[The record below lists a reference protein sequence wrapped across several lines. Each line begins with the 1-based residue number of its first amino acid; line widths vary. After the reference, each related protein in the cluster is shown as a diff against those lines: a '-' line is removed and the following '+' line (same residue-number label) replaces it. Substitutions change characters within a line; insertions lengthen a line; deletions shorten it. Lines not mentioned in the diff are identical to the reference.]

1 MSVSRTSMRLAAA
14 ALVTVIGLG
23 ATSALAEQAGPA
35 LAGAGWDVA
44 PASSGDG
51 AGWDVAPLT
60 TDGAGW
66 DTAPADSTTV
76 VLADGPTDGAGWDVA
91 PLTTD
96 GAGWDTAPADSTT
109 TDPSTDGAG
118 WD

>member
-23 ATSALAEQAGPA
+23 TTSALTIGSGAA

-44 PASSGDG
+44 PTSSGDG
-51 AGWDVAPLT
+51 AGWDS
-60 TDGAGW
+60 
-66 DTAPADSTTV
+66 APADATTGSTTV
-76 VLADGPTDGAGWDVA
+76 ILAGGPTDGAGWDVA

-96 GAGWDTAPADSTT
+96 GAGWDTAPADATV

>member
-23 ATSALAEQAGPA
+23 TASALGADSLPA
-35 LAGAGWDVA
+35 LAGAGWDTVPTTPADSTDGAGWDTA
-44 PASSGDG
+44 PVTLAADGDG

-60 TDGAGW
+60 TDGG
-66 DTAPADSTTV
+66 
-76 VLADGPTDGAGWDVA
+76 DGAGWDSA
-91 PLTTD
+91 P
-96 GAGWDTAPADSTT
+96 